1 MFIFTNEVYKLHNFK
16 TVSKQV
22 EKDSAKNEKKRVD
35 STRSTIVCFLKTL
48 KKFSKE

>member
-22 EKDSAKNEKKRVD
+22 EKDSAKNEKKR
-35 STRSTIVCFLKTL
+35 
-48 KKFSKE
+48 KELIQREAPLCVF